1 MNKSKENMSIVK
13 INVPTRLSKKWM
25 NSAKKLGISRNEYL
39 LSILGADGSCADIT
53 PKKLKEESFNRF
65 WRDYPLK
72 KSKQKS
78 KMAFL
83 RLTQKEIGD
92 IFAVYE
98 DHLEFWCGQEKRF
111 IPHASSW
118 LNAKRWEDEIEL
130 NEEKFALNEK
140 KKPQKKRS
148 KPKQLNFLGKV
159 MSKLKA

>member
-1 MNKSKENMSIVK
+1 
-13 INVPTRLSKKWM
+13 
-25 NSAKKLGISRNEYL
+25 
-39 LSILGADGSCADIT
+39 
-53 PKKLKEESFNRF
+53 
-65 WRDYPLK
+65 
-72 KSKQKS
+72 
-78 KMAFL
+78 MAFL

-98 DHLEFWCGQEKRF
+98 DHLEFWGGQEKQF

-130 NEEKFALNEK
+130 NEEKFVFNEK

-159 MSKLKA
+159 MSKLKG